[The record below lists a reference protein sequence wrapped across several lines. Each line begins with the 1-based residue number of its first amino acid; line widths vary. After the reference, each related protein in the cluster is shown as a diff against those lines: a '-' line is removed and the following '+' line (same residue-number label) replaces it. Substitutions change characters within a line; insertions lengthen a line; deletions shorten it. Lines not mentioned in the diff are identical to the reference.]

1 MKSGINIHVEGDTR
15 IAGIALF
22 SDLKMDIKSG
32 QWTALLG
39 PSGAGKSTILKLI
52 AGIDQIA
59 SFHGSIT
66 CDDGKSLAGRVS
78 YMAQDD
84 LLLPWA
90 TVRQN
95 INLGKRLR
103 AEPED
108 WAKSEHI
115 ITAVGL
121 SDHVD
126 KYPSMLSGGERQ
138 RVALARTLIED
149 RPVVLLDE
157 PFSALDVRTRADM
170 QELAARHFQDRTVL
184 LVTHDPYEA
193 VRLCGSIYCLQGQKL
208 QQSRHLKPPFPKML
222 DDKDLFALQAELLAQ
237 IRAGA

>member
-1 MKSGINIHVEGDTR
+1 VKSGINIHIEGDAK

-39 PSGAGKSTILKLI
+39 PSGAGKSTILRLF

-108 WAKSEHI
+108 WAKSEHL

-208 QQSRHLKPPFPKML
+208 QQSRHLEPPFPKML
-222 DDKDLFALQAELLAQ
+222 DDKDLFALQAELLSQ

>member
-1 MKSGINIHVEGDTR
+1 MNSGINIHVEGDTS

-22 SDLKMDIKSG
+22 SDIKMDIMSG

-59 SFHGSIT
+59 SFDGSIK

-90 TVRQN
+90 TVHQN

-108 WAKSEHI
+108 RAKSDHI
-115 ITAVGL
+115 IAAVGL
-121 SDHVD
+121 SGHVD

-170 QELAARHFQDRTVL
+170 QELAARHFKDRTVL
-184 LVTHDPYEA
+184 LVTHDPSEA
-193 VRLCGSIYCLQGQKL
+193 VRLCGSIFCLQGQKL
-208 QQSRHLKPPFPKML
+208 EKSGHLEPPFPKPL
-222 DDKDLFALQAELLAQ
+222 DDKDLFALQSELLAQ

>member
-1 MKSGINIHVEGDTR
+1 MESGINIHLEGDTI
-15 IAGIALF
+15 IAGVPLV
-22 SDLKMDIKSG
+22 SGLKMDIESG
-32 QWTALLG
+32 RWTALLG

-59 SFHGSIT
+59 SFQGTIK
-66 CDDGKSLAGRVS
+66 CNNGKSLAGQVS

-103 AEPED
+103 SEPED
-108 WAKSEHI
+108 RTKTDHI

-121 SDHVD
+121 SGHVN

-170 QELAARHFQDRTVL
+170 QELAARHFQDRAVL
-184 LVTHDPYEA
+184 LVTHDPNEA
-193 VRLCGSIYCLQGQKL
+193 VRLCGSIYCLHGQKL
-208 QQSRHLKPPFPKML
+208 QKSAHLEPPFPKML
-222 DDKDLFALQAELLAQ
+222 DDKDLFTLQSELLTQ
-237 IRAGA
+237 IRAGV

>member
-1 MKSGINIHVEGDTR
+1 MRSGINIHVEGETR

-22 SDLKMDIKSG
+22 SDIKMDIKSG

-66 CDDGKSLAGRVS
+66 CDNGKSLAGQVS

-108 WAKSEHI
+108 QAKSDHI
-115 ITAVGL
+115 IDAVGL
-121 SDHVD
+121 SGHAH

-138 RVALARTLIED
+138 RVALARTLVEE

-170 QELAARHFQDRTVL
+170 QELAVRHFQDRTVL
-184 LVTHDPYEA
+184 LVTHDPNEA
-193 VRLCGSIYCLQGQKL
+193 VRLCGSIYCLQGKKL
-208 QQSRHLKPPFPKML
+208 QKSGHLEPPFPKML
-222 DDKDLFALQAELLAQ
+222 DDKDLFALQSKLLAQ

>member
-59 SFHGSIT
+59 RFHGSIT

-84 LLLPWA
+84 LLLP
-90 TVRQN
+90 
-95 INLGKRLR
+95 
-103 AEPED
+103 
-108 WAKSEHI
+108 
-115 ITAVGL
+115 
-121 SDHVD
+121 
-126 KYPSMLSGGERQ
+126 
-138 RVALARTLIED
+138 
-149 RPVVLLDE
+149 
-157 PFSALDVRTRADM
+157 
-170 QELAARHFQDRTVL
+170 
-184 LVTHDPYEA
+184 
-193 VRLCGSIYCLQGQKL
+193 
-208 QQSRHLKPPFPKML
+208 
-222 DDKDLFALQAELLAQ
+222 
-237 IRAGA
+237 

>member
-1 MKSGINIHVEGDTR
+1 MKGDTK
-15 IAGIALF
+15 IAGVTLF
-22 SDLKMDIKSG
+22 RDIEMDIKSG

-66 CDDGKSLAGRVS
+66 CDNGKSLAGQVS

-90 TVRQN
+90 TVWQN
-95 INLGKRLR
+95 INLGKKLR

-108 WAKSEHI
+108 RAISDHI
-115 ITAVGL
+115 ITEVGL
-121 SDHVD
+121 LDHVD

-170 QELAARHFQDRTVL
+170 QELAARHFQNRTVL
-184 LVTHDPYEA
+184 LVTHDPNEA

-208 QQSRHLKPPFPKML
+208 QKSGHLEPPFPKML
-222 DDKDLFALQAELLAQ
+222 DDKDLFALQSKLLAQ

>member
-1 MKSGINIHVEGDTR
+1 MKSGINIHVEGDTS

-22 SDLKMDIKSG
+22 SDIKMDIISG

-59 SFHGSIT
+59 NFDGSIT

-108 WAKSEHI
+108 RAKSDYI

-121 SDHVD
+121 LGYVD

-170 QELAARHFQDRTVL
+170 QELAAWHFQDRTVL
-184 LVTHDPYEA
+184 LVTHDPNEA

-208 QQSRHLKPPFPKML
+208 QKSGHLEPPFPKML
-222 DDKDLFALQAELLAQ
+222 DDKDLFALQSELLAQ

>member
-1 MKSGINIHVEGDTR
+1 MKGDTK
-15 IAGIALF
+15 IAGVTLF
-22 SDLKMDIKSG
+22 RDIEMDIKSG

-66 CDDGKSLAGRVS
+66 CDNGKSLAGHVS

-90 TVRQN
+90 TVWQN
-95 INLGKRLR
+95 INLGKKLR

-108 WAKSEHI
+108 RAISDHI
-115 ITAVGL
+115 ITEVGL
-121 SDHVD
+121 LDHVD

-170 QELAARHFQDRTVL
+170 QELAARHFQNRTVL
-184 LVTHDPYEA
+184 LVTHDPNEA

-208 QQSRHLKPPFPKML
+208 QKSGHLEPPFPKML
-222 DDKDLFALQAELLAQ
+222 DDKDLFALQSKLLAQ